1 MNRKRKNDMSANSVH
16 KKPNI
21 IDWNNMI
28 SASSVK
34 NYMLDDPL
42 IDWLK
47 HYNITSTSSI
57 PTPRNHNNITHNISN
72 NIIEPHTK
80 FIMEQGVEFEKNVIE
95 ALKIKKPDITIK
107 QISFKN
113 DTQSIDHHN
122 MTLDAMM
129 KGIPIIYQGVLH
141 CIKNNIYGSPDLL
154 IRSDMMKEIFNID
167 IMNRNI
173 KAPLLNAGSQ
183 NNFHYVVVDIKHS
196 TITLNC
202 NKEYIRNTNHIP
214 AYKGQI
220 YLYNMMLESIQG
232 YMPRYG
238 FILGKKI
245 TYTKNRETFDSYNI
259 MNNIAIIDYK
269 KHDKKMVNKILSAI
283 EWIRELRSKGG
294 TWHILPEPSR
304 VELYP
309 NMKNDKD
316 GIYRKFKSELAKE
329 LGEITSIWWC
339 GYERRM
345 MAHHKKIYSWKDK
358 RLTAEMMGFSDTK
371 TAHTIDMI
379 LDINRRNKELIR
391 LDDLRRCID
400 KRWLN
405 FGNDIIEFYI
415 DFETIARNIGQLTE
429 NDLSGD
435 FIFMVGIGWVENDIW
450 MFKNFVVERLEDNC
464 EHNMIKEMWEFI
476 EKMMIKLNKSKCI
489 FIHYTNAEVVFY
501 NKFKNKSINNN
512 IPNIM
517 FYDMYKLFLDNNVV
531 IKGAFNFSL
540 KTIGN
545 AMYENKMI
553 ETCWD
558 SNSICSNGLQAMFL
572 AYEQYMN
579 GNITDVMDMIVHYNH
594 IDCKIM
600 WEIMRYIRNMC

>member
-1 MNRKRKNDMSANSVH
+1 MNRKRKNDMEDLSVH

-21 IDWNNMI
+21 IDWNHMI

-47 HYNITSTSSI
+47 YYNITTVNSI
-57 PTPRNHNNITHNISN
+57 PTARDHNINMNMNMN
-72 NIIEPHTK
+72 NNIEPHTK
-80 FIMEQGVEFEKNVIE
+80 FIMEQGVEFEKNVIDI
-95 ALKIKKPDITIK
+95 IKLNKPEIMIK

-113 DTQSIDHHN
+113 ETQSVDHYN
-122 MTLDAMM
+122 MTLDAM
-129 KGIPIIYQGVLH
+129 KEGIPIIYQGVLH
-141 CIKNNIYGSPDLL
+141 CMKNKIYGSPDLL
-154 IRSDMMKEIFNID
+154 VRSDMMKEIFNID
-167 IMNRNI
+167 IMNKNI
-173 KAPLLNAGSQ
+173 RAQLLGLNK
-183 NNFHYVVVDIKHS
+183 FHYVVIDIKHS

-220 YLYNMMLESIQG
+220 YLYNMMLESAQG

-245 TYTKNRETFDSYNI
+245 TYTKNKQTFESYDV

-269 KHDKKMVNKILSAI
+269 KHDKKLVNKILSAI
-283 EWIRELRSKGG
+283 EWISEMRLKGND
-294 TWHILPEPSR
+294 WHLLPQPSR

-316 GIYRKFKSELAKE
+316 GIYRKIKTELSKE
-329 LGEITSIWWC
+329 LGEITNIWWC

-358 RLTAEMMGFSDTK
+358 RLTAEMMGFNETK
-371 TAHTIDMI
+371 TATTIDMI

-391 LDDLRRCID
+391 LDDLKKCID

-405 FGNDIIEFYI
+405 FGNDIVEFYI
-415 DFETIARNIGQLTE
+415 DFETIARNIGQITE

-435 FIFMVGIGWVENDIW
+435 FIFMIGLGWVENNTW
-450 MFKNFVVERLEDNC
+450 HFKNFIVERLEDEC
-464 EHNMIKEMWEFI
+464 EHNMMKEMWDFI
-476 EKMMIKLNKSKCI
+476 KNIIIKMNKTDCI
-489 FIHYTNAEVVFY
+489 FIHWTQAEVVFY
-501 NKFKNKSINNN
+501 NKFKKKELNHN
-512 IPNIM
+512 IPNIR

-531 IKGAFNFSL
+531 VKGAFNFSL

-572 AYEQYMN
+572 AYNQYIYACEEN
-579 GNITDVMDMIVHYNH
+579 NNIMESIIHYNH

-600 WEIMRYIRNMC
+600 WEIMRYIRNGV